1 MAKKITEI
9 GNPFVKTKTQG
20 DGWTSKLVSP
30 TRVIG
35 RLRVW
40 FGKTSI
46 ENVYSKDGYTFAS
59 LVRPTKAEW
68 MTMTGEV
75 KPIEIK
81 EWK

>member
-1 MAKKITEI
+1 MAKKAKTTPD
-9 GNPFVKTKTQG
+9 PFVKTKAQG
-20 DGWTSKLVSP
+20 DGWTSQLVSP

-40 FGKTSI
+40 FGSTSI

-59 LVRPTKAEW
+59 LQQPTRVEW
-68 MTMTGEV
+68 MTMSGENR
-75 KPIEIK
+75 KLDIK